1 MNADYR
7 LKPNRLFVLVTLLAI
22 GVAGCAASSAYKRG
36 THASVIKDY
45 DLALAEFKAALSKD
59 PDNIE
64 YQLKYQQARYNA
76 ALMHFETGR
85 RALAMQDYETAKA
98 EFSRTL
104 EIDPTH
110 ELAAQQL
117 ARINDILAPKNGKVE
132 PIVPFDELR
141 DFTKTDPSLQS
152 QLDVKVLGPV
162 DLHMTQDYK
171 VTYETLAELAGLN
184 VIFDPDFRGTR
195 IPIDL
200 NRVNI
205 FDALDV
211 LALETRSFWKPVNRT
226 TILVA
231 ADNQQK
237 RRDYEDLILKTIYLT
252 NSVTS
257 TEITEAIT
265 ALRTLLNMRY
275 LAQSTSMNAII
286 VRDTADRIA
295 IAEKII
301 TDLDK
306 PKGEVLV
313 DATVM
318 EVDISTLR
326 QLGILPPQGTSI
338 QTIGGSAVTGS
349 AAGNAFPLNNL
360 PRSSAAYSLT
370 IPPAT
375 AQFLATSNNAR
386 LIQNPQVRASDGKLA
401 SIRIGQQVPI
411 ASGSFQPA
419 FVGATGTPVVNFQYI
434 DVGVNLDIT
443 PHVLLNREVS
453 MTVQVQVRAIAGSN
467 NVGGVQQPVLTNRQV
482 THEIRLVEG
491 ETNILGGIIT
501 DSESVGLNGIPGLK
515 DIPILKY
522 FFAQEQKQ
530 RDKVEIIIML
540 APHILRLPNIMEANL
555 RGLNTGSESFPR
567 LRSNLT
573 NGNGGTSA
581 VPVPLPVPGGVTPV
595 PVPGAPAPAVP
606 APVPGAPAN
615 QPATQP
621 PVTTPNAQPPATPNA
636 QPPATPPDTQ
646 PQATP
651 SNTQPQ
657 AVGTTNSTVVFSPS
671 PITLPATGTVAVNI
685 VGSGTDFYGVDLT
698 LQFEPGAF
706 NIREIRDGGFLS
718 RDGQIVAFVQRQETE
733 NGMVHLSL
741 ERPPGA
747 PPISGMGNL
756 VTLVLE
762 RGPRRGDS
770 TMRVTEFHVRDPQQN
785 VSNGKSVEVTISVP

>member
-7 LKPNRLFVLVTLLAI
+7 LKPNRLFVLITLLAI
-22 GVAGCAASSAYKRG
+22 GVAGCAANSAYKRG
-36 THASVIKDY
+36 THASVMKDY
-45 DLALAEFKAALSKD
+45 DLAMAEFKAALNKD

-76 ALMHFETGR
+76 ALTHFEAGR
-85 RALAMQDYETAKA
+85 RALEMQDFETAKA
-98 EFSRTL
+98 EFTRTL

-141 DFTKTDPSLQS
+141 DLTKTDPSLQS

-171 VTYETLAELAGLN
+171 VTYETLAEFAGLN
-184 VIFDPDFRGTR
+184 VIFDPDVRSTR
-195 IPIDL
+195 VPIDL
-200 NRVNI
+200 SKVNI
-205 FDALDV
+205 FEALDI
-211 LALETRSFWKPVNRT
+211 LALETRTFWKPVNRT

-231 ADNQQK
+231 PDNQTK
-237 RRDYEDLILKTIYLT
+237 RRDYEDLILKTIYLS

-301 TDLDK
+301 KDLDK

-318 EVDISTLR
+318 EVDITTLR
-326 QLGILPPQGTSI
+326 QLGILPPQGTAI
-338 QTIGGSAVTGS
+338 TAIGGSAVTGTGVN
-349 AAGNAFPLNNL
+349 GNAFPLNNL
-360 PRSSAAYSLT
+360 PRTSAQYALN

-375 AQFLATSNNAR
+375 AQFLATSNNAK

-401 SIRIGQQVPI
+401 SIRIGSQVPI

-453 MTVQVQVRAIAGSN
+453 MTVQVQVRAVAGSN

-501 DSESVGLNGIPGLK
+501 DSESTSLNGIPGLK
-515 DIPILKY
+515 DIPILRY
-522 FFAQEQKQ
+522 FFSQEQKQ
-530 RDKVEIIIML
+530 RDKTEIIIML
-540 APHILRLPNIMEANL
+540 TPHILRMPNIMEANL

-567 LRSNLT
+567 LRLNTSL
-573 NGNGGTSA
+573 NGTGGASA
-581 VPVPLPVPGGVTPV
+581 VPVPVNPGGVTPV
-595 PVPGAPAPAVP
+595 PVPVPPAPAAP

-615 QPATQP
+615 PPATQP
-621 PVTTPNAQPPATPNA
+621 PATPPNAQPPATAP
-636 QPPATPPDTQ
+636 
-646 PQATP
+646 
-651 SNTQPQ
+651 NTQAQ
-657 AVGTTNSTVVFSPS
+657 ALGTTNSTVVFSPS
-671 PITLPATGTVAVNI
+671 PITLPATGTATVNI

-747 PPISGMGNL
+747 APISGMGNL

-770 TMRVTEFHVRDPQQN
+770 KMSVTEFHVRDPQQN
-785 VSNGKSVEVTISVP
+785 VSNGKSAEVTISVP